1 MRAGRRPAQQSPAG
15 ARRDA
20 DKVSVRA
27 AGVLR
32 NVAELELLQAPGL
45 PFSVPRDLNCMP
57 ALTGAP
63 NALLGLPASPAVSAW
78 CAVCKCRRTANITG
92 QA

>member
-1 MRAGRRPAQQSPAG
+1 M
-15 ARRDA
+15 
-20 DKVSVRA
+20 SVRA

-45 PFSVPRDLNCMP
+45 PFSVPRDLGCMP

-63 NALLGLPASPAVSAW
+63 SALLAPCLACCLCMVSGLQV
-78 CAVCKCRRTANITG
+78 
-92 QA
+92 QAGCE